1 LSIESPPTGGSKKK
15 KGRGI
20 GSSLLY
26 FAGVAALV
34 AGIYW
39 IDPPTSD
46 TTGDVDVAT
55 ATADTTTTTFE
66 QVQVDVPSYV
76 PGEEPIA
83 DAADVILPSV
93 VHIQTSSGLGSGV
106 IYDSSGLIMTAA
118 HVVGDDETVSV
129 RFANG
134 EQITGTVVG
143 AVAEVDIAVIQVDK
157 TGIPAAVFTL
167 EKPRVGQL
175 AVAIGSPWGLESTVT
190 AGIIS
195 AIDQTNCGFA
205 SCVSMV
211 QTDAAINPGNSGGPL
226 VDRNGQVVGI
236 NVSIFTESG
245 ANDGV
250 GFAVPAKIAMDYAD
264 SIVSGESIE
273 TAFLGVTGEFVSE
286 GQAGALITE
295 VIPGTAAE
303 EAEIEVGDVVIAI
316 DGVEI
321 QGIDDLAAQVRAH
334 RPGEVVELVLIRDG
348 EELVLVVTLGVRGDD
363 DLS

>member
-1 LSIESPPTGGSKKK
+1 MSIESPKTGESEENKKK
-15 KGRGI
+15 RSGI
-20 GSSLLY
+20 WPTLLY

-34 AGIYW
+34 VGIYW
-39 IDPPTSD
+39 IAPPSSTP
-46 TTGDVDVAT
+46 TTEVEAAAVE
-55 ATADTTTTTFE
+55 TTTTIVS
-66 QVQVDVPSYV
+66 QVQIDAPTYI

-106 IYDSSGLIMTAA
+106 VYDGDGLIVTAA
-118 HVVGDDETVSV
+118 HVVGEDETVRI
-129 RFANG
+129 RFADG
-134 EQITGTVVG
+134 EQVTGTVVG
-143 AVAEVDIAVIQVDK
+143 TAPDVDIAVIEVDRSDV
-157 TGIPAAVFTL
+157 PAAGFSL

-175 AVAIGSPWGLESTVT
+175 AIAIGSPWGLESTVT

-195 AIDQTNCGFA
+195 AVDQTNCGFE

-211 QTDAAINPGNSGGPL
+211 QTDAAINPGNSGGAL
-226 VDRNGQVVGI
+226 VNRHGLVVGI

-250 GFAVPAKIAMDYAD
+250 GFAVPAEIAMEYAN

-273 TAFLGVTGEFVSE
+273 TAFLGVVGEFVSE

-303 EAEIEVGDVVIAI
+303 DAGIEVGDIIISI
-316 DGVEI
+316 DDVEI
-321 QGIDDLAAQVRAH
+321 KGIDDLAAQVRAH
-334 RPGEVVELVLIRDG
+334 RAGEIVALVLIREG
-348 EELVLVVTLGVRGDD
+348 EEMVIEVTLGVRPD